1 MTFLAPL
8 FLLGLLA
15 VGVPIALHLMHR
27 ERPHA
32 VRFPSLM
39 FLKRIPH
46 RSVRRRRLRD
56 HLLLAMRVLALVL
69 LATAFARPF
78 VDRVPAAG
86 ATLLPARDVVLLI
99 DRSWSMGYGDRFARA
114 LEAARA
120 QVDALRQEDRA
131 AIAFFDERAEAVTG
145 QTGDRAVLRAALDTA
160 RVGPRRTSYAAGL
173 RMAQALLDAS
183 DRPRREVVLI
193 SDFQQGGW
201 EGDQS
206 ALLPEGIALTTVPI
220 TDDAPANTML
230 ADVSISREQFEGRER
245 VRVNARIARRGP
257 DARRGAAVLEV
268 NGQDV
273 QSVPFDVE
281 PGAVRDVAFAPLT
294 LPAGAVRGTV
304 RLDADDL
311 AADDEYHLVLSAARP
326 LRVLLLEGRGTG
338 APSALYL
345 QRALAVGQDPA
356 YGVTAVTGPG
366 ATDLAGADLVLLN
379 GAPWPTGTEGERLDA
394 FIAAGGGVI
403 AVLGATGTLPGWI
416 GDAGAPIDRTRDG
429 GGAIGWAEYGHPVL
443 SLFRDPRNGDLAGA
457 RYYRYR
463 GVQPADSTRV
473 LARFDDGGIAI
484 LEAQRGRGRALVLTS
499 TLDTWWSD
507 LPLQPVF
514 VPLLHRLASYG
525 AAWRAEPPAMTVGD
539 ALVIEDSTLVVV
551 APDGTPVR
559 AANGRGAEVLRL
571 DQAGFYELR
580 EPDGSGVVRTVAA
593 NLDRTESDLT
603 TMQPAALAAAAAPA
617 SAGNTAVRDAAV
629 LTIEE
634 RERRQ
639 ALWWYVLAAA
649 IVLLTIE
656 SVLATRPSRA
666 LRSGGTP

>member
-1 MTFLAPL
+1 
-8 FLLGLLA
+8 
-15 VGVPIALHLMHR
+15 
-27 ERPHA
+27 
-32 VRFPSLM
+32 
-39 FLKRIPH
+39 
-46 RSVRRRRLRD
+46 
-56 HLLLAMRVLALVL
+56 
-69 LATAFARPF
+69 
-78 VDRVPAAG
+78 
-86 ATLLPARDVVLLI
+86 
-99 DRSWSMGYGDRFARA
+99 
-114 LEAARA
+114 
-120 QVDALRQEDRA
+120 
-131 AIAFFDERAEAVTG
+131 
-145 QTGDRAVLRAALDTA
+145 
-160 RVGPRRTSYAAGL
+160 
-173 RMAQALLDAS
+173 
-183 DRPRREVVLI
+183 
-193 SDFQQGGW
+193 
-201 EGDQS
+201 
-206 ALLPEGIALTTVPI
+206 
-220 TDDAPANTML
+220 
-230 ADVSISREQFEGRER
+230 
-245 VRVNARIARRGP
+245 
-257 DARRGAAVLEV
+257 
-268 NGQDV
+268 
-273 QSVPFDVE
+273 
-281 PGAVRDVAFAPLT
+281 
-294 LPAGAVRGTV
+294 
-304 RLDADDL
+304 
-311 AADDEYHLVLSAARP
+311 
-326 LRVLLLEGRGTG
+326 
-338 APSALYL
+338 
-345 QRALAVGQDPA
+345 
-356 YGVTAVTGPG
+356 
-366 ATDLAGADLVLLN
+366 
-379 GAPWPTGTEGERLDA
+379 
-394 FIAAGGGVI
+394 
-403 AVLGATGTLPGWI
+403 
-416 GDAGAPIDRTRDG
+416 
-429 GGAIGWAEYGHPVL
+429 VL